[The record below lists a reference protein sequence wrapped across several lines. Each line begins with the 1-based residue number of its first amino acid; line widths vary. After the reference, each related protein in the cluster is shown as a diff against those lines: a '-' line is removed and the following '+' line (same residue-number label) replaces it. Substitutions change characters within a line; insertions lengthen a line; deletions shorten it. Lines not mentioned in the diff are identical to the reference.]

1 MKSKIIGIFTAF
13 LFLFIIQ
20 VPAQDGAAKKNSP
33 VGNWKYEASYAPDGY
48 NSGTIGV
55 GYAEEKYTVSVLFTG
70 STFKLE
76 GEQVKFEKD
85 LLTCTVY
92 VEGEYVKISVKP
104 ENNNTMAGTA
114 TYSGGQIPLTLTRIP
129 AKK

>member
-1 MKSKIIGIFTAF
+1 MRNFFF
-13 LFLFIIQ
+13 LSLVFLISLP
-20 VPAQDGAAKKNSP
+20 VAYAQNAPEKKSP

-55 GYAEEKYTVSVLFTG
+55 GYADKKYTVSVSFTG
-70 STFKLE
+70 STYKLQ
-76 GEQVKFEKD
+76 GEEVKYEND

-92 VEGEYVKISVKP
+92 VEGEYVKISVKSDK
-104 ENNNTMAGTA
+104 NNSMAGTA

-129 AKK
+129 AEK